1 MKTTKHPN
9 AGASL
14 EDFLK
19 ADGTYEAA
27 TAVAVK
33 RVIAW
38 QLREAMAQR
47 GMTKTRMAREMETTR
62 AQLDRVLNPED
73 ENVTLLTL
81 QRAAAVVGRKIRLE
95 LA

>member
-1 MKTTKHPN
+1 MKSTKHPN
-9 AGASL
+9 AGTSL

-19 ADGTYEAA
+19 ADGNYEAA

-38 QLREAMAQR
+38 QLQEAMAQR
-47 GMTKTRMAREMETTR
+47 GMTKTSMAKQMETTR

-73 ENVTLLTL
+73 ENVTLVTL
-81 QRAAAVVGRKIRLE
+81 QRAAAAVGRKIKLE